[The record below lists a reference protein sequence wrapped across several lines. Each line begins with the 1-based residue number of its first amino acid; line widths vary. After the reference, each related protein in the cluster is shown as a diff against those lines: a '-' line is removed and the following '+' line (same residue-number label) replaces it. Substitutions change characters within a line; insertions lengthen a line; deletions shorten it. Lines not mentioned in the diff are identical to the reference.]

1 MYEII
6 KQLCDE
12 NNITISKLC
21 EMVTNSTGNLAT
33 WKKNYMRSDYLQK
46 IADYFQVSTDYLL
59 GRTQEQKSANIKTG
73 DNKGYNNNSSVNIN
87 SQPYK
92 YDKTTIQVADVF
104 QDLDIWDKAKV
115 LSLIAELSKKNEK

>member
-87 SQPYK
+87 SQPHK

-115 LSLIAELSKKNEK
+115 LSLITELSKKKEK

>member
-33 WKKNYMRSDYLQK
+33 WKKNYMRSDYFQK

>member
-59 GRTQEQKSANIKTG
+59 GRTQEPKSANIKTG
-73 DNKGYNNNSSVNIN
+73 DNKGDNNNSSVNIN
-87 SQPYK
+87 SHSYK